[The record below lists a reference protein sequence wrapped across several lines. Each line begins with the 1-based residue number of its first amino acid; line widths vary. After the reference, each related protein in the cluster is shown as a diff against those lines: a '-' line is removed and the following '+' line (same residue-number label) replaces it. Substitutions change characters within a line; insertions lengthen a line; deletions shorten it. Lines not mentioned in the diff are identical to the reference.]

1 MCACL
6 LQNSFISKRLTEE
19 IPGKPFVIVT
29 GHRIVKLK
37 QIEQML
43 RIAVQ
48 AKGRLYDE
56 TMNFLEE
63 SDIKLSVTK
72 RTLLVQST
80 NFPLEVLFLRDDD
93 IPQTVATG
101 VADIGIVGENEYV
114 ERAEDAEI
122 VKRLGFSKCRLS
134 LAIPKDEIYEGLEWF
149 EGKKIA
155 TSYPGILSQFLKE
168 KGIRADIHVITGSVE
183 VSPGIGLADA
193 IFDIVSSGS
202 TLVSNRLKEV
212 EVVLKSEALLIG
224 NRHLSEGKQ
233 EILKELLFR
242 MDAVRTAEDK
252 KYVLMN
258 APSDKV
264 DDIVAVLPGMKSPT
278 VMPLAQKGWCSV
290 HTVLDE
296 KCFWEIIGKLKA
308 LGAEGI
314 LVLPIEKM
322 IP

>member
-1 MCACL
+1 
-6 LQNSFISKRLTEE
+6 
-19 IPGKPFVIVT
+19 
-29 GHRIVKLK
+29 
-37 QIEQML
+37 ML

-63 SDIKLSVTK
+63 SDIKLSVAK

-114 ERAEDAEI
+114 ERAENAEI

-134 LAIPKDEIYEGLEWF
+134 LAIPKNEVYEGLEWF

-155 TSYPGILSQFLKE
+155 TSYPGILRNFLRQ
-168 KGIRADIHVITGSVE
+168 KGVQADIHVITGSVE

-224 NRHLSEGKQ
+224 NRHLSEEKQ

-258 APSDKV
+258 APSDKL

-278 VMPLAQKGWCSV
+278 VMPLAQKGWSSV